1 MIHEKTKGTDMKITS
16 QEDLPPL
23 EDLSDEELVSAHLNG
38 RPGAFRALH
47 QRYKR
52 RLSHF
57 ILGKTGNPDRV
68 QDLLQDTW
76 VRVARHL
83 HRFDTGRRFSTW
95 VYTIAAN
102 LCKNELRNRSRSRM
116 VPFRSLESRTD
127 EERGPVQ
134 FEDLRMMPDRLFQ
147 KRETRRL
154 VEDTVETLSEN
165 HREVF
170 QLREI
175 RGKSYRE
182 VARILGLR
190 IGTVKSRLHRA
201 RTQFAARIAPLV
213 DEPPRMPDPELPPG
227 A

>member
-1 MIHEKTKGTDMKITS
+1 MIHDKTKGPDLEINF

-23 EDLSDEELVSAHLNG
+23 EDLSDEELVTAHLEG

-47 QRYKR
+47 KRFER
-52 RLSHF
+52 RLTHF

-83 HRFDTGRRFSTW
+83 PRFDTSRRFSTW

-116 VPFRSLESRTD
+116 VPFRALETRND
-127 EERGPVQ
+127 EKRGPVQ
-134 FEDLRMMPDRLFQ
+134 FEDLSMMPDRLYQ

-154 VEDTVETLSEN
+154 VEDAVNTLSEN
-165 HREVF
+165 HRKVF

-201 RTQFAARIAPLV
+201 RTQFADRIAPLV
-213 DEPPRMPDPELPPG
+213 GEDPRN
-227 A
+227 